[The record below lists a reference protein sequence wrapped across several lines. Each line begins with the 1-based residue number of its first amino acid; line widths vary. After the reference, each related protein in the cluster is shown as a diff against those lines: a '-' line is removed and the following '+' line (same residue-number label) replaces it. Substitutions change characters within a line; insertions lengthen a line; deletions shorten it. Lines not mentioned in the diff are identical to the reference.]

1 MDALLQE
8 VQNYYKKLLNSS
20 NDTTELEK
28 KLSLDKKEFQ
38 RDSKELMSKLKDI
51 RKDIVSQGALRL
63 QERIQK
69 VLKANISLLVSAV
82 KNNTLSSSITELLRP
97 DVNSSF
103 KTILEKSVKQL
114 EEEVSNISSD
124 LDISFSHVGVN
135 IELSLWESFLNIFTD
150 VKDGKIEDEL
160 KQKVI
165 PSVINDASVNIKNDL
180 EKIYEAIEEDVK
192 KNIAQKEQKSK
203 LLKEELQ
210 KQIALQTQEFQ
221 LQQEKLQKSL
231 QEIKEL

>member
-1 MDALLQE
+1 LL
-8 VQNYYKKLLNSS
+8 L
-20 NDTTELEK
+20 
-28 KLSLDKKEFQ
+28 
-38 RDSKELMSKLKDI
+38 
-51 RKDIVSQGALRL
+51 
-63 QERIQK
+63 QK

-150 VKDGKIEDEL
+150 VKDGKIENEL

-165 PSVINDASVNIKNDL
+165 PYVINDVSVNIKNDL